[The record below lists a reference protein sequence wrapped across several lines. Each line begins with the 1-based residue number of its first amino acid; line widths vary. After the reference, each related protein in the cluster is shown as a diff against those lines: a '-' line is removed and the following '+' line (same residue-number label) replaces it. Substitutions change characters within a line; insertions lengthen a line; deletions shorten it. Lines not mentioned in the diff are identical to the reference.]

1 MMNSRELTD
10 ENFSQLNAEINRLKK
25 SLGVCKL
32 QLKNNCPKE
41 FGDSHCRHYAY
52 VVENAP
58 VSVVIT
64 DTNGIIEFVNPKFEK
79 VSGYSSGEV
88 IGKRPS
94 ILKSGESEDEEYA
107 DLWLTIAVGETWSG
121 VFHNRRKNGELYWE
135 RAVITGIRDEAG
147 VISHYIAIKE
157 DITAIRE
164 AREKLEH
171 KRLNLV
177 QQSKLAEVGL
187 LTSGILHEVANPM
200 AAIRGIICN
209 VKDSI
214 TMTED
219 AQVWHKLVDQQL
231 EQVLGEVDR
240 ITSISMDISEMAY
253 SSSATIELDDVN
265 VIINTTC
272 RLVQYDSSWKAINLQ
287 LILDPALPAINFTKG
302 QLSQVLINLMGNA
315 AHAVIGDEQKAP
327 SVLISTQLLDG
338 KVVIKIKDNGCGIA
352 ATDLPKVFDH
362 FFTSKDPGE
371 GTGLGLAL
379 SKSIIEEHNGTIQIS
394 STVGVGT
401 EVSIHL
407 PVEFTQEI

>member
-1 MMNSRELTD
+1 MNSRELTD
-10 ENFSQLNAEINRLKK
+10 DNFNPLKVELNSLKK
-25 SLGVCKL
+25 SLGVCQP
-32 QLKNNCPKE
+32 QLKNSCPNE
-41 FGDSHCRHYAY
+41 FGDSHCRHYSY
-52 VVENAP
+52 IVENAP
-58 VSVVIT
+58 VSVIIT
-64 DTNGIIEFVNPKFEK
+64 NNLGVIEFVNTKFES
-79 VSGYSSGEV
+79 VSGYSSSEV

-94 ILKSGESEDEEYA
+94 ILKSGESAAEEYA
-107 DLWLTIAVGETWSG
+107 ELWNTIRAAKTWSG

-135 RAVITGIRDEAG
+135 RAVITGIQNEAG
-147 VISHYIAIKE
+147 EISHYIAIKE

-209 VKDSI
+209 VKESFAI
-214 TMTED
+214 TAD
-219 AQVWHKLVDQQL
+219 AQIRHKLVDQQL
-231 EQVLGEVDR
+231 EQVLGEIDR
-240 ITSISMDISEMAY
+240 ITSISMDISEMVY
-253 SSSATIELDDVN
+253 SNSATAELVDVN

-287 LILDPALPAINFTKG
+287 VMLDPTLPAISFTKG
-302 QLSQVLINLMGNA
+302 KLSQVLINLMGNA
-315 AHAVIGDEQKAP
+315 AHAVINNEQKAP
-327 SVLISTQLLDG
+327 SVQISTHLLDG
-338 KVVIKIKDNGCGIA
+338 KVVIRIKDNGCGIA
-352 ATDLPKVFDH
+352 AEDLPKVFDH
-362 FFTSKDPGE
+362 FFTRKDPGE

-379 SKSIIEEHNGTIQIS
+379 SKSIVEEHNGTIDIS
-394 STVGVGT
+394 SLVDIGT

>member
-1 MMNSRELTD
+1 MISRELTD
-10 ENFSQLNAEINRLKK
+10 EYFSQLNAEINRLKK
-25 SLGVCKL
+25 SLGVCNL
-32 QLKNNCPKE
+32 QLKNNCPNE
-41 FGDSHCRHYAY
+41 FGNSHCRHYSY
-52 VVENAP
+52 IVENAP
-58 VSVVIT
+58 VSVIIT
-64 DTNGIIEFVNPKFEK
+64 NTKGIIEFVNPKFEK
-79 VSGYSSGEV
+79 VSGYSSSEV

-94 ILKSGESEDEEYA
+94 ILKSGELGDEEYA
-107 DLWLTIAVGETWSG
+107 DLWNKIGAGETWSG

-135 RAVITGIRDEAG
+135 RAVITGIHNEAG
-147 VISHYIAIKE
+147 EISHYIAIKE

-253 SSSATIELDDVN
+253 SSSATIELVDVN

-287 LILDPALPAINFTKG
+287 LILDPTLPAINFTRS

-362 FFTSKDPGE
+362 FFTRKDPRE

-407 PVEFTQEI
+407 PVEFTKEI